1 MVSFFSEETLCTLQ
15 TNRLSTGQFSV
26 SVSSNGIKLRNAMEQ
41 KQILW
46 SVEYTVVTSQQWF
59 KDQNIFFYFMVS
71 RNLIPLLETET
82 PNFPVL
88 TLLVCKVQKV

>member
-1 MVSFFSEETLCTLQ
+1 MNLDSSLGFFFYLAIVVDNSSTKMVSFFSEETLCTLQ

-46 SVEYTVVTSQQWF
+46 SVEYTVVTSQQ
-59 KDQNIFFYFMVS
+59 
-71 RNLIPLLETET
+71 
-82 PNFPVL
+82 
-88 TLLVCKVQKV
+88 